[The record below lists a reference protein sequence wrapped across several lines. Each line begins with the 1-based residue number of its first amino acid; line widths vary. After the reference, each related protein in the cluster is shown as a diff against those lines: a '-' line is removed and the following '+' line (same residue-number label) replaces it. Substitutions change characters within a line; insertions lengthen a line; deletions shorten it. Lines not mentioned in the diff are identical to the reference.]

1 MKRIIVMLCF
11 GNIISYIIFIY
22 LPLPNTKMTF
32 TDFSVNL
39 TILTSG
45 LATNKKNKF
54 NIMLDYTL
62 FYRS

>member
-11 GNIISYIIFIY
+11 GNIISYNIFIY
-22 LPLPNTKMTF
+22 LLLPNTKMTF
-32 TDFSVNL
+32 TDFSVN
-39 TILTSG
+39 LTSG